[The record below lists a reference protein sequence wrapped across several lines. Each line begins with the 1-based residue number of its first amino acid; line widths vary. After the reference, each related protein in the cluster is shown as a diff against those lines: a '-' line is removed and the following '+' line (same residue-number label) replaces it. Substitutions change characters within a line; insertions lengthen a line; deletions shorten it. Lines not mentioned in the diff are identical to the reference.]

1 MDPGRLLADY
11 MAEQGEGGQSAGLF
25 GHTLVHLVQK
35 VLSREGGTVG
45 LDLYLTQSDSEC
57 ALSNLKKRRLYLE
70 LRSIGRCLYY
80 ICKCTCIIEH
90 YNIYKDS
97 RLSKTSRV
105 GTVMS
110 SITSRRQDSIIL

>member
-70 LRSIGRCLYY
+70 LRSIGSYTKYPLTATDHSC
-80 ICKCTCIIEH
+80 
-90 YNIYKDS
+90 DVD
-97 RLSKTSRV
+97 LSTLTDAQTLGWYGV
-105 GTVMS
+105 L
-110 SITSRRQDSIIL
+110 IRQT